1 MWNKCPFPIPADD
14 EIDPALRDQ
23 LRRYRDDVLGVDLPL
38 GVIQQFLKCWVRLQG
53 SVSLEVFGHLEF
65 ALDDA
70 EPMFELM
77 LSEMGPEIGLTYEPP
92 PT

>member
-1 MWNKCPFPIPADD
+1 M
-14 EIDPALRDQ
+14 
-23 LRRYRDDVLGVDLPL
+23 DLPL